1 MTKKNTKNVT
11 PDDLEIEVV
20 MTKKMKFG
28 DYNKVRNQGINKGWN
43 VKSYQIGFFSIGF
56 KKEIE

>member
-1 MTKKNTKNVT
+1 MAKKNTNNVT

-28 DYNKVRNQGINKGWN
+28 DYNKVYKQGKQKGWD

-56 KKEIE
+56 KKEI